1 MPRVTIDLT
10 ESASAEIKRMCER
23 LEMSRPEL
31 FRHAIGLIRG
41 MSPNRAAAAETLA
54 EKVNQFLECPSES
67 NKDEM
72 RFSLVEFNDLGSST

>member
-1 MPRVTIDLT
+1 MPRMTIDLT
-10 ESASAEIKRMCER
+10 DAAAKEIDRMCER

-31 FRHAIGLIRG
+31 FRHAMGLIRG

-54 EKVNQFLECPSES
+54 EKVNQFLECPTEP

-72 RFSLVEFNDLGSST
+72 RFSWVEFNDLRSST